1 MALIRRRNNLRKSRR
16 TQGRSGYDLQLLS
29 GVGAQRIYFIERGL
43 AHPNKSERARLAA
56 ALELPEEKVFP
67 LKMRFNSKIE

>member
-1 MALIRRRNNLRKSRR
+1 LREFRR

-43 AHPNKSERARLAA
+43 ARPNKSERARLAA
-56 ALELPEEKVFP
+56 ALNLPEEEIFP
-67 LKMRFNSKIE
+67 LKMRFNSKVEEVTDR